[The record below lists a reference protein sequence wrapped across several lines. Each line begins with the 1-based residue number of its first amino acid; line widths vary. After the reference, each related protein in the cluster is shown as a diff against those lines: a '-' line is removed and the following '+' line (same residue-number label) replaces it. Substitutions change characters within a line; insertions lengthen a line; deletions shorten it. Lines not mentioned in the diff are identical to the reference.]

1 MGDESGHSTR
11 RFDLR
16 DLGLLS
22 AVPDRDFDIAVM
34 LAAGALRTQ
43 MATFAVLDIEAG
55 VARLRAHVG
64 TKIPVTTLVTIP
76 LETSL
81 SIRAMSRTDVIAIP
95 DTSRDPI
102 ARANPFILAQGVQ
115 SVLGAP
121 VMCPASE
128 VAAIIAVHDHVPRI
142 WTTEEK
148 QVILGLAHFCTE
160 LILLRAALRTLGIV
174 SRAGRAVG

>member
-1 MGDESGHSTR
+1 MGDESGRSTK

-22 AVPDRDFDIAVM
+22 TVPDRDFDIAVM
-34 LAAGALRTQ
+34 LAAGALRTP

-55 VARLRAHVG
+55 VLRLRAHVG
-64 TKIPVTTLVTIP
+64 TKLPATTPAAIPI
-76 LETSL
+76 ETSL
-81 SIRAMSRTDVIAIP
+81 SIRAMSGLDVIAIP

-102 ARANPFILAQGVQ
+102 ARAHPFVRAQGVQ

-121 VMCPASE
+121 VMCPASQ

-142 WTTEEK
+142 WSTEEK
-148 QVILGLAHFCTE
+148 QVILGFAHFCTE
-160 LILLRAALRTLGIV
+160 LILLRAALRTLGMV
-174 SRAGRAVG
+174 SRGGRAAG